1 MKNLKRN
8 NENGQNV
15 RTAVDL
21 KNYCRKDKAHF
32 FAGVI
37 SMFTRDI
44 AFQDAEIFS
53 KSHVDVGLP
62 LQELRARGL
71 RLPGSQTSG
80 QPPDPELEQ
89 KVWELGA
96 LG

>member
-1 MKNLKRN
+1 M
-8 NENGQNV
+8 
-15 RTAVDL
+15 
-21 KNYCRKDKAHF
+21 
-32 FAGVI
+32 
-37 SMFTRDI
+37 DI
-44 AFQDAEIFS
+44 AFQDAEI
-53 KSHVDVGLP
+53 LP

-89 KVWELGA
+89 KGWELGV